1 MKRVLT
7 LSLLITS
14 FFLGSTT
21 INAQEKYKVMDEMI
35 KVEAYELQKSLN
47 LNDEQTVLLA
57 RSIFAKGKSLED
69 INTNRKLDEKEVAAM
84 TAKVEMN
91 FKSRLMEILSEEQ
104 FKAFSAHQAKKKVEK
119 Q

>member
-7 LSLLITS
+7 LSLLITA
-14 FFLGSTT
+14 FLLGS
-21 INAQEKYKVMDEMI
+21 ISVNAQEKYKEMDEMI
-35 KVEAYELQKSLN
+35 KVEAYELQKTLN
-47 LNDEQTVLLA
+47 LDDEQTVLLA
-57 RSIFAKGKSLED
+57 RSIFAKRKSLED

-91 FKSRLMEILSEEQ
+91 FKSRLTEILSEEQ
-104 FKAFSAHQAKKKVEK
+104 FKAFSAYQAKKKVVK